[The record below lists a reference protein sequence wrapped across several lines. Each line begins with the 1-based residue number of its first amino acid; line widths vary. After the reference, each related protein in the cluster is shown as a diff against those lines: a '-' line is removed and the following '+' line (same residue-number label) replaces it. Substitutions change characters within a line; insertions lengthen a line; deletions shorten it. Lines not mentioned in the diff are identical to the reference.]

1 MSSRNSVDV
10 FGNMRRIDNRKA
22 DIILGVGKLY
32 KILSAG
38 NDVND
43 EEIGDCLAGIIA
55 STISLGDCLGVHY
68 GDIEGK
74 IISKLRMQLLEK

>member
-22 DIILGVGKLY
+22 DVILGVGKLY

-43 EEIGDCLAGIIA
+43 EEIGDCLAGMLMERI
-55 STISLGDCLGVHY
+55 
-68 GDIEGK
+68 
-74 IISKLRMQLLEK
+74 LLLLMVC